1 MTNDD
6 DELSVEE
13 ATKKFQEQLESERA
27 QKQRAKLK
35 QVLDDWVWV
44 SGATVFVRRTDHLIW
59 NDKQWRTHYAHLH
72 QKGDVF
78 TFVMRQGLVTTVER
92 LAFEPYQPEFLDGGQ
107 AYNTWRPSNVEARE
121 GDAQWFLDHIA
132 YLFPDENV
140 AGYVLD
146 YLALLVQE
154 PWEKILFFLLIVGVE
169 QGTGK
174 TAVTEVMTRILG
186 PHNTVAPSND
196 EIASQFTGWQEGKQL
211 AVVHELMML
220 GRQQISNRLKPVA
233 TEPKLSIRVM
243 YRAAYD
249 APNRLAL
256 IATSNH
262 FDALKVDN
270 ADRRWLVVET
280 QAQQRE
286 PEYYDA
292 LWAHIAS
299 AEDLGAVKWML
310 QHREVKLNPKGKAPL
325 TTAKTEMVEQALAD
339 EEAYIMECFEEGAAP
354 FDFDLVRRDDLV
366 TLVQQRFPGHARNIM
381 GRIAALLK
389 GRLNAVKHTRNTS
402 VGDGRP
408 KFHLWSVR
416 NHERWRNVGPAGRVD
431 AYLAHKRGLVAEAFA
446 TTEPDF

>member
-1 MTNDD
+1 MTSDT

-13 ATKKFQEQLESERA
+13 ATKAFEEKLRSERE
-27 QKQRAKLK
+27 QKQRKRMSE
-35 QVLDDWVWV
+35 VLEDWVWV
-44 SGATVFVRRTDHLIW
+44 SGATVFIRRSDHLIW
-59 NDKQWRTHYAHLH
+59 NDKQWRTHHAMLH
-72 QKGDVF
+72 PKGDVF

-92 LAFEPYQPEFLDGGQ
+92 LAFEPYQPEFLEGGQ
-107 AYNTWRPSNVEARE
+107 AYNTWRPSDIDARE
-121 GDAQWFLDHIA
+121 GNAQWFLDHIA
-132 YLFPDENV
+132 YLFPDETV

-146 YLALLVQE
+146 YLALLVRE
-154 PWEKILFFLLIVGVE
+154 PWVKILFFLLIVGVE

-186 PHNTVAPSND
+186 PHNTVTPSND

-243 YRAAYD
+243 YRSAYD

-280 QAQQRE
+280 RAKQRE

-299 AEDLGAVKWML
+299 PEDLGAVKWML
-310 QHREVKLNPKGKAPL
+310 QHRKVKLNPKGKAPV
-325 TTAKTEMVEQALAD
+325 TTAKRDMVEQALPD
-339 EEAYIMECFEEGAAP
+339 EEAYLVELFEEGEEP
-354 FDFDLVRRDDLV
+354 FNFDLVRTSDLI
-366 TLVQQRFPGHARNIM
+366 TAVQERFGKNQRNLMGHITAV
-381 GRIAALLK
+381 LK
-389 GRLNAVKHTRNTS
+389 GRIGAVRHTRDTTPGN
-402 VGDGRP
+402 GRP
-408 KFHLWSVR
+408 KWRLWSVR
-416 NHERWRNVGPAGRVD
+416 NHEHWAKVGPTARVD
-431 AYLAHKRGLVAEAFA
+431 AYQKHWKLPYVF
-446 TTEPDF
+446 TEDDPDHP